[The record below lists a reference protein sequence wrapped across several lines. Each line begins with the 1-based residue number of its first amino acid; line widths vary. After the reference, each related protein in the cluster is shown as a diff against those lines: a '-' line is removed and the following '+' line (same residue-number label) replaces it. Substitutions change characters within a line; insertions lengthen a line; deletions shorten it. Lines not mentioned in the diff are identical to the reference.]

1 MPFII
6 MTMAICIIVAAFALQ
21 NSLMVPVKFIFFE
34 QEASLVLVI
43 LISAFLGL
51 LIGMT
56 VIMYMKFKNYL
67 DSRKKNEKIKNLT
80 DENILLEQKIV
91 ALEKRLGNLNVKPN
105 EVNATAEAPT
115 IDQTLVVQENN
126 QT

>member
-21 NSLMVPVKFIFFE
+21 NSLVVPVKFIFFE

-91 ALEKRLGNLNVKPN
+91 ALEKRLDILNIKQD
-105 EVNATAEAPT
+105 EVTATEAPT
-115 IDQTLVVQENN
+115 IDQTLVVQEDN

>member
-6 MTMAICIIVAAFALQ
+6 MTMAICIIVAVFALQ
-21 NSLMVPVKFIFFE
+21 NSLVVPVKFIFIE

-56 VIMYMKFKNYL
+56 VIMYVKFKNYL
-67 DSRKKNEKIKNLT
+67 EARKKNEKIKELT
-80 DENILLEQKIV
+80 EENVLLEQKIT
-91 ALEKRLGNLNVKPN
+91 AMEKRVEELTAKQN
-105 EVNATAEAPT
+105 EVVL
-115 IDQTLVVQENN
+115 QTVQPVVKQESE
-126 QT
+126 T